1 MDFPRKKIS
10 CFIIQQFKETLN
22 NPMFNI
28 ESTKEF
34 MNILFLSNLVFH
46 MWDIIFV
53 EWENCNILDN
63 NGKVLTFPPTPIGK
77 LTFACLSNM
86 KEKQLEKLT

>member
-1 MDFPRKKIS
+1 
-10 CFIIQQFKETLN
+10 
-22 NPMFNI
+22 
-28 ESTKEF
+28 
-34 MNILFLSNLVFH
+34 
-46 MWDIIFV
+46 MWEIIFV

-77 LTFACLSNM
+77 LTFDCLSNM